1 MIQAPGFRR
10 FFLQSSAATAAA
22 SLLGAC
28 GVTAPSRP
36 ATAVD
41 STVWRTHGQ
50 PLLAGAAGGPLAGLR
65 VAVKDLFAVQGQVV
79 GGGNPAWLAQQTQ
92 LQAASAEAVQ
102 RLLDA
107 GAVVQGMA
115 RTDEFAYSLAGT
127 NGHYGTPPNPRAPT
141 RISGGSTS
149 GAASAVALGQAD
161 VGLGTDTGGSIRIPS
176 SYQGLWGIRP
186 SHGAV
191 PVKGLVPLAPS
202 FDTVGWI
209 CRDAGTLQRVG
220 GVLLSARSAQPL
232 RRVVMAPSLMAVAD
246 APLAELLAQAL
257 GTWGGD
263 LPRVESLAFDT
274 APLAGWVKAF
284 QTRQGWEAWRDHGSW
299 IARHWDSLNPDV
311 RARFQTASRYTQADL
326 AAADAV
332 LAQARATIDAALGD
346 AVLLLPSASSFA
358 PLRTEAAL
366 GGAVIEAARAKTF
379 QLTCLAG
386 ISGRCAISM
395 PVATGGQPPAG
406 LCMVGPRGRD
416 RDLLALA
423 QAVQARGVAQAG

>member
-1 MIQAPGFRR
+1 MD
-10 FFLQSSAATAAA
+10 
-22 SLLGAC
+22 
-28 GVTAPSRP
+28 V
-36 ATAVD
+36 
-41 STVWRTHGQ
+41 TVWRTHGA
-50 PLLAGAAGGPLAGLR
+50 PLLAGAPGGPLAGLR
-65 VAVKDLFAVQGQVV
+65 VAVKDLFAVKGQVI
-79 GGGNPAWLAQQTQ
+79 GAGNDAWLAEQTTPET
-92 LQAASAEAVQ
+92 ASAAAVQ

-107 GAVVQGMA
+107 GAAVQGMA

-127 NGHYGTPPNPRAPT
+127 NGHYGTPPNPRAPE

-149 GAASAVALGQAD
+149 GPASAVALGQAD
-161 VGLGTDTGGSIRIPS
+161 IGLGTDTGGSIRIPS

-186 SHGAV
+186 THGAV
-191 PVKGLVPLAPS
+191 PAQGLVPLAPS

-209 CRDAGTLQRVG
+209 CRDAATLRKVG
-220 GVLLSARSAQPL
+220 EVLLPAAPAQPL
-232 RRVVMAPSLMAVAD
+232 TRVIVAPSLMAVAD
-246 APLAELLAQAL
+246 APLAALLAQAL
-257 GTWGGD
+257 RAWGGA
-263 LPRVESLAFDT
+263 LPRPGDVAFDT

-284 QTRQGWEAWRDHGSW
+284 QTRQGWEAWRAHGEW
-299 IARHWDSLNPDV
+299 ISRHWDSLNPDV
-311 RARFQTASRYTQADL
+311 KSRFQTASRYTEADV
-326 AAADAV
+326 AAADRV
-332 LAQARATIDAALGD
+332 LARARATIDAALGD

-423 QAVQARGVAQAG
+423 QAVQAQGVAQAG